1 MLRFEFNMRISIIQD
16 AFSPAELL
24 LNSPCCD
31 AQLGADY
38 SAVCFRQLNRKQ
50 TIFHKNHEPAQN
62 ALSGD
67 LGADTKDHSPDNL
80 AVIRHFAINI
90 LAFLDVGKINV
101 STIRKRK
108 MCGRSPRLLLNAFSR
123 LIYPNPS

>member
-1 MLRFEFNMRISIIQD
+1 MLRFEFYMRISIIQD
-16 AFSPAELL
+16 AFSAAELL

-50 TIFHKNHEPAQN
+50 TIFHKYHGPAQD

-67 LGADTKDHSPDNL
+67 LGADAKTMPVCNWIQVYAKQGIMYL
-80 AVIRHFAINI
+80 GRHTRN
-90 LAFLDVGKINV
+90 
-101 STIRKRK
+101 
-108 MCGRSPRLLLNAFSR
+108 
-123 LIYPNPS
+123 